1 MKTEVAKALFKSHDY
16 HEYRKL
22 VSDLLLEGKATGNEQ
37 SENLVLYSNLNIT
50 RMNLLDKTIQITEEN
65 IEKLKS
71 LEKRYIWLVLAE
83 GWCADSAQIVPIL
96 NKMAHESGKIDLKI
110 VLPEE
115 NEELMYL
122 FMTNGVRSIPKVI
135 IVDKESGTIYG
146 SWGPRPKGANDFME
160 RYKENHD
167 VIDDVAKNE
176 MQMWYL
182 HDKGVSVQEELIGLM
197 LDSEQQNHEV
207 E

>member
-1 MKTEVAKALFKSHDY
+1 MKTAVAKALFKSHDY
-16 HEYRKL
+16 NEFRKL
-22 VSDLLLEGKATGNEQ
+22 VSDLLLEGKTTGNNQ
-37 SENLVLYSNLNIT
+37 SENLVLYSNLNVT

-71 LEKRYIWLVLAE
+71 LQKRYIWLVLAE

-115 NEELMYL
+115 NEDLMDL
-122 FMTNGVRSIPKVI
+122 FMTNGTRSIPKL
-135 IVDKESGTIYG
+135 IVVNKESGTIFG
-146 SWGPRPKGANDFME
+146 SWGPRPKGASEFLEIQKQKHNIE
-160 RYKENHD
+160 GEA
-167 VIDDVAKNE
+167 AKNE
-176 MQMWYL
+176 LQMWYL
-182 HDKGVSVQEELIGLM
+182 HDKGISVQDELVVLM
-197 LDSEQQNHEV
+197 LDWDLQNQQE

>member
-1 MKTEVAKALFKSHDY
+1 MKTAVAKALFKSHDY

-22 VSDLLLEGKATGNEQ
+22 ISDLLLEGKATGNEQ

-65 IEKLKS
+65 IKKLRS
-71 LEKRYIWLVLAE
+71 LEKKYIWLVLAE
-83 GWCADSAQIVPIL
+83 GWCADGAQIVPVL
-96 NKMAHESGKIDLKI
+96 NKMAYESGKIDLKI

-135 IVDKESGTIYG
+135 VVDKESGTIYG

-160 RYKENHD
+160 SYKEKHD
-167 VIDDVAKNE
+167 VDDDVAKNE
-176 MQMWYL
+176 LQMWYL
-182 HDKGVSVQEELIGLM
+182 HDKGVSIQEELIGLM
-197 LDSEQQNHEV
+197 LDLEQQNHQV

>member
-1 MKTEVAKALFKSHDY
+1 MKTAVAKALFKSHDY
-16 HEYRKL
+16 HEFRKL
-22 VSDLLLEGKATGNEQ
+22 VSDLLLEGKTTGNNQ
-37 SENLVLYSNLNIT
+37 SENLVLYSNLNVT

-71 LEKRYIWLVLAE
+71 LQKRYIWLVLAE

-115 NEELMYL
+115 NEDLMDL
-122 FMTNGVRSIPKVI
+122 FMTNGTRSIPKL
-135 IVDKESGTIYG
+135 IVVNKVSGTIFR
-146 SWGPRPKGANDFME
+146 SWRPRPKGASEFLEIQKQKHNIE
-160 RYKENHD
+160 GEA
-167 VIDDVAKNE
+167 AKNE
-176 MQMWYL
+176 LQMWYL
-182 HDKGVSVQEELIGLM
+182 HDKGISVQDELVVLM
-197 LDSEQQNHEV
+197 LDWDLQNQQE

>member
-146 SWGPRPKGANDFME
+146 SWGSRPKGANDFME

>member
-50 RMNLLDKTIQITEEN
+50 RMNLLDKTMQITDGN

-146 SWGPRPKGANDFME
+146 SWGPRPKGAIDFME